1 MFRLENVSKSYVRAS
16 TNVNAVDSMNLEI
29 AQGDYVAIV
38 GPSGSG
44 KTTMLSLLGG
54 MLTPDKGRVLF
65 DEESLYDLPIASR
78 AELRRKK
85 IGFVFQTFNLIPYL
99 TAVENVQIPLFLAG
113 VDQEAQRSRAISMLT
128 HVGLEARV
136 DHKPSEMS
144 VGQQQR
150 VALARTLANNPAVI
164 LADEPTGNL
173 DPDSRKCV
181 LEFLD
186 ELNRDGRTIV
196 MVTHDDAAAQRAKR
210 RLMLRDGHIQEL
222 KTRVAA

>member
-222 KTRVAA
+222 KARVAA